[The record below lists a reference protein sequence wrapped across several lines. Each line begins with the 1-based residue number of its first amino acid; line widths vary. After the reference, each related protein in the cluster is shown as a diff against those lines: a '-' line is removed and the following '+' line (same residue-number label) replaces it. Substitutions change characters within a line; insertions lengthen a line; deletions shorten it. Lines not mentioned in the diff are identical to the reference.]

1 VNLTV
6 LVTVRVLVKVNL
18 MSDLDAVGNN
28 DGWRCW
34 LCDAPV
40 DKDASVN
47 SDLGP
52 SADSYQD
59 AKGKK
64 GSVTTERL
72 AHRACNTKRGKI
84 APVISWSNDL
94 LVSDPAP
101 IFETVERLLRK
112 GGREAVARCPSELDA
127 EQAAN
132 WLLDRLSR
140 LAPGTIFHTE
150 ITAGGGQYLIKLSIE

>member
-1 VNLTV
+1 
-6 LVTVRVLVKVNL
+6 
-18 MSDLDAVGNN
+18 MSDLDAVGEKDN
-28 DGWRCW
+28 WRCW

-47 SDLGP
+47 ADLGP

-64 GSVTTERL
+64 GTTATERL

-84 APVISWSNDL
+84 APVVSWSNDL

-112 GGREAVARCPSELDA
+112 GGREAVARCPSEADA
-127 EQAAN
+127 EQASS

-140 LAPGTIFHTE
+140 LAPGVKFATE
-150 ITAGGGQYLIKLSIE
+150 ISAGGGQYLIKLSVD

>member
-1 VNLTV
+1 VAL
-6 LVTVRVLVKVNL
+6 LSRARVIEKVVS
-18 MSDLDAVGNN
+18 MSDLDVVGSK

-40 DKDASVN
+40 DPDASVN

-64 GSVTTERL
+64 GTASTERL

-84 APVISWSNDL
+84 APVVSWSNDL

-112 GGREAVARCPSELDA
+112 GGREAVARCPSQADA
-127 EQAAN
+127 EQAAS